1 MKYCKECSLEDFDA
15 WSGGRDTLEF
25 LVNHGLC
32 DRVESMIED
41 VFMFTET
48 PTDTE
53 INDFLRFETDEIAE
67 LLGYPSWEDME
78 NDLEGNA
85 DESQTDC

>member
-1 MKYCKECSLEDFDA
+1 MKYFKECSLEDFDA
-15 WSGGRDTLEF
+15 WSGGRDTLDF

-41 VFMFTET
+41 VFPET
-48 PTDTE
+48 PTDTD
-53 INDFLRFETDEIAE
+53 INDFLWFETDMIAE

>member
-1 MKYCKECSLEDFDA
+1 MKYYKECSLEDFDA
-15 WSGGRDTLEF
+15 WSGGRDTLDF

-41 VFMFTET
+41 VFTET
-48 PTDTE
+48 PTDTD
-53 INDFLRFETDEIAE
+53 INDFLWFETDRIAE